1 MNLSCSVL
9 NLKLTV
15 LLCSSCRLSVY
26 NVPVIVS
33 STAELVS
40 TMAEPAK
47 FLLSSCILRARSLMP
62 LTASPWT

>member
-15 LLCSSCRLSVY
+15 LLC
-26 NVPVIVS
+26 S